1 MIPLYAICFTDNIP
15 YNNKF
20 SPGAV
25 LYQLELSFDTLFKWF
40 TVPHMKTK
48 TDKCNF

>member
-1 MIPLYAICFTDNIP
+1 MIPLYAIYFTDNIP

-40 TVPHMKTK
+40 TVPHMKAK
-48 TDKCNF
+48 TGTCNF